1 MIRVR
6 LLPALLGLLLLAG
19 CSNPVKVES
28 DYTPETDFSAFKTYS
43 WYSAA
48 LRDPKSLDYLGGDIF
63 DKRVRYNIDAQ
74 LQAKGYVLNNEG
86 PVDFKVNYDVLTQDR
101 QDINTYNTYGGMAP
115 GFGYYG
121 HYGYGG
127 MGMGMGT
134 TTTQVVNYKQ
144 GQLIV
149 DIVLPEGD
157 TLVWRGTAEGRIPK
171 NAKPEQR
178 EKGTQ
183 ELIAKILANFPPNPQ

>member
-1 MIRVR
+1 MITARV
-6 LLPALLGLLLLAG
+6 LPALFGLLFLAG
-19 CSNPVKVES
+19 CSSPVTVDS
-28 DYTPETDFSAFKTYS
+28 DYTPEIDFSGFKTYS
-43 WYSAA
+43 WYNTA

-63 DKRVRYNIDAQ
+63 DKRVRYNIDAE
-74 LQAKGYVLNNEG
+74 LQAKGFVLKNEG

-101 QDINTYNTYGGMAP
+101 QDIHTYNTYSGMAP

-127 MGMGMGT
+127 MGS

-149 DIVLPEGD
+149 DIVLPDD
-157 TLVWRGTAEGRIPK
+157 TLVWRGTAEGRIPR

-178 EKGTQ
+178 EKGTR
-183 ELIAKILANFPPNPQ
+183 ELIAKILEKFPPNPQ